1 MHRTEF
7 VDGQRADLA
16 RDLESRAL
24 PGALA
29 PIRIVV
35 GLRSALTVLWPTRG
49 SLSRRLRFRS
59 DRDRATAKPLN
70 DHRVLEAWEPSS
82 AGAGSWFDQRSS
94 GSWWP
99 TKRNVMR
106 ATLKW
111 LGSVVGLALGRNGD
125 GTVGTYEIP
134 STGEKRCSEPVSSIV
149 FCGRSEVHQRGDP
162 RWPSRAR
169 PAVSAVHRGH
179 RQAGC
184 SQGPP

>member
-99 TKRNVMR
+99 TKRNDESNSEVAGERSRPR
-106 ATLKW
+106 A
-111 LGSVVGLALGRNGD
+111 SCRNGD
-125 GTVGTYEIP
+125 GTVGTYE
-134 STGEKRCSEPVSSIV
+134 TV
-149 FCGRSEVHQRGDP
+149 D
-162 RWPSRAR
+162 W
-169 PAVSAVHRGH
+169 
-179 RQAGC
+179 
-184 SQGPP
+184 